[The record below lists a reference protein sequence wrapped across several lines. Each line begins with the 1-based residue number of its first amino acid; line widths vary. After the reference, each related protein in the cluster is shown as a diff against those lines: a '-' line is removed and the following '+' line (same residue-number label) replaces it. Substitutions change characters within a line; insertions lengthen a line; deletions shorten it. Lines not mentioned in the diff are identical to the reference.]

1 MRTAVVDLRTA
12 LEACEKQRELICIR
26 KEVEPY
32 VELPSIMNAVGHQ
45 DRPCALLFENIKN
58 YPNARA
64 AAKFLGG
71 PQRFGNYYGLA
82 TDFKTLKMHFLE
94 ALENPIAPRT
104 VSGSPP
110 KENIRLGPVDITEII
125 PPVKGALNVDSLYYQ
140 PVVVT
145 KDPRTGVRNT
155 GIYRAAVQGPG
166 KLTVNARTDRH
177 GGLQLTAAR
186 AHNLTVP
193 AALIIGV
200 EPAVW
205 IAANAKVPYG
215 YDELSY
221 AGAIKGSP
229 VDLVKCETIDLDVP
243 ANAEIIIEGE
253 FRPPFELGVEGPWPE
268 YLKYLGMQIN
278 PPIMH
283 VTAVT
288 FRTNPIN
295 YVSIPASGRGDEAL
309 GLPNQAQLLR
319 LLREF
324 ASDFVVDAFLT
335 PVTLLH
341 HAIIKVKKSE
351 PHHEGLQINVAL
363 TAFSFSPTLDTVT
376 LVDEDINIH
385 DLADIDWAISTRCN
399 PAKQVHILPEGRTTQ
414 IVPIAGV
421 RELDHEPIVKAK
433 MIVDAT
439 IPWNY
444 KTREI
449 SSGLTFFSKTTW
461 LDVNL
466 SDYLGASELD
476 KLKR

>member
-1 MRTAVVDLRTA
+1 MGTAVVDLRTA
-12 LEACEKQRELICIR
+12 LESCEKQRELIRIR

-32 VELPSIMNAVGHQ
+32 VELPSIMNAVGRQ

-58 YPNARA
+58 YPHARA

-71 PQRFGNYYGLA
+71 AQRFGSYYGLA
-82 TDFKTLKMHFLE
+82 TDFKTLKMHFLD

-104 VSGSPP
+104 IADSFV
-110 KENIRLGPVDITEII
+110 KENIRLGAVDITEII
-125 PPVKGALNVDSLYYQ
+125 PPVQGALNVESLYYQ

-145 KDPRTGVRNT
+145 KDPKTGTRNT
-155 GIYRAAVQGPG
+155 GIYRAAVQSPG

-177 GGLQLTAAR
+177 GGLQLTAAK
-186 AHNLTVP
+186 AQNLTVP
-193 AALIIGV
+193 AALVIGV

-221 AGAIKGSP
+221 AGAIKGSA
-229 VDLVKCETIDLDVP
+229 VDLIKCETVDLEVP

-253 FRPPFELGVEGPWPE
+253 FRPPYELGVEGPWPE
-268 YLKYLGMQIN
+268 YLKYLGMRIN
-278 PPIMH
+278 PPIMD

-288 FRTNPIN
+288 FRSNPIN

-324 ASDFVVDAFLT
+324 AADFVVDAFLT

-341 HAIIKVKKSE
+341 HAIVKVKKSE

-385 DLADIDWAISTRCN
+385 DLADVDWAISTRCN

-449 SSGLTFFSKTTW
+449 SPGMTFFSKSTW
-461 LDVNL
+461 QDIDL
-466 SDYLGASELD
+466 SDYMAESDLAL
-476 KLKR
+476 LQR